1 MLKTPIYDNEDI
13 EEFDLEEEP
22 PPIDLEAL
30 VKKARRSR
38 EIDVS
43 DVQALLATADDD
55 QAELLYE
62 RLQKMGIRIMSATG
76 QTIDEL
82 GDSSNL
88 LTNLDNEL
96 SETDEVLRAAGLKM
110 IPVHTYLKEIGQVP
124 LLAAKQEIWLST
136 QLAAA
141 AVLDRLSKEADDP
154 SQSKMTKK
162 NAFPYHYRRIHE
174 YVDEL
179 GSCFICCKS

>member
-1 MLKTPIYDNEDI
+1 M
-13 EEFDLEEEP
+13 

-62 RLQKMGIRIMSATG
+62 RLQKMGIRIISATG
-76 QTIDEL
+76 QTIDDF

-96 SETDEVLRAAGLKM
+96 SETDEVLRGGRLKM
-110 IPVHTYLKEIGQVP
+110 I
-124 LLAAKQEIWLST
+124 
-136 QLAAA
+136 
-141 AVLDRLSKEADDP
+141 R
-154 SQSKMTKK
+154 
-162 NAFPYHYRRIHE
+162 
-174 YVDEL
+174 
-179 GSCFICCKS
+179 FIPI